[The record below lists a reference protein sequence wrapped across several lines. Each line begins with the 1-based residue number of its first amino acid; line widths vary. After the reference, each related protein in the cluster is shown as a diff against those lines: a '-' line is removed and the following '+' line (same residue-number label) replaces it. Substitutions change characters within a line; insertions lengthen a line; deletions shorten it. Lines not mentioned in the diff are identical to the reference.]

1 MAEFMQPMKDLLDT
15 TLRKTRIQPEI
26 QRSQNVPL
34 SFVLP
39 QPRFWVEENRV
50 LMQFPGQEV
59 LTVANETAERWKSGQ
74 SLVIE
79 VPFAIAP
86 NVTVTTGYII
96 PPPQHLPETSPATAA
111 EACQGAPAKP
121 HNKKLKVKQEK
132 AELRRQKKDLRK
144 GTSRCSTP
152 DQISP
157 IYENQCSSSS
167 NDISPTGEN
176 QGSLSSN
183 NIAQDAKDAEF
194 SANLALT
201 NGLNMCLVFLNA
213 AEKKVD
219 ECLKKSARSPSIRS
233 LQQLED
239 LRRSLRKFLD
249 KLEEFFHKEEVQ
261 IKTIRES
268 TQFQDILKSAK
279 TLQGIF
285 EELDNSGI
293 PQLLETTAMNPQQD
307 IICSILGLSN
317 EVVAYLKNIDP
328 EYKDH
333 QSEKSWIE
341 DYIGSKKKELVD
353 GQTTEEQLRSLG
365 FIPAKAKALARQIHL
380 SEYSGHQT
388 ILQWAEDHISSQFK
402 YNILLGGKPNIG
414 HTKPFNK
421 TGNYD
426 EEYYIPTHEEE
437 DAVHVK
443 AQDSFMLTKGE
454 LDDVPWL
461 TDFTVKQDDT
471 LEGPR
476 FWFHGTDPDSAVNII
491 RDGIKFVKAR
501 ATDFADEGGFY
512 LSNSYE
518 MAHEWAKTRNPKA
531 SAVLVFEF

>member
-15 TLRKTRIQPEI
+15 TLRKTRIKPEI

-59 LTVANETAERWKSGQ
+59 LTVANQTDERWKSGQ

-79 VPFAIAP
+79 VPFHIAP

-96 PPPQHLPETSPATAA
+96 IPPQHLPETSPATAA

-121 HNKKLKVKQEK
+121 HNKKLKDKQEK

-157 IYENQCSSSS
+157 TCENQGSSGS
-167 NDISPTGEN
+167 NDISQNAE
-176 QGSLSSN
+176 
-183 NIAQDAKDAEF
+183 DAEF
-194 SANLALT
+194 WTNLALT

-293 PQLLETTAMNPQQD
+293 P
-307 IICSILGLSN
+307 
-317 EVVAYLKNIDP
+317 
-328 EYKDH
+328 
-333 QSEKSWIE
+333 
-341 DYIGSKKKELVD
+341 
-353 GQTTEEQLRSLG
+353 
-365 FIPAKAKALARQIHL
+365 
-380 SEYSGHQT
+380 
-388 ILQWAEDHISSQFK
+388 
-402 YNILLGGKPNIG
+402 
-414 HTKPFNK
+414 
-421 TGNYD
+421 
-426 EEYYIPTHEEE
+426 
-437 DAVHVK
+437 
-443 AQDSFMLTKGE
+443 
-454 LDDVPWL
+454 
-461 TDFTVKQDDT
+461 
-471 LEGPR
+471 
-476 FWFHGTDPDSAVNII
+476 
-491 RDGIKFVKAR
+491 
-501 ATDFADEGGFY
+501 
-512 LSNSYE
+512 
-518 MAHEWAKTRNPKA
+518 
-531 SAVLVFEF
+531 